1 MNMNFIKK
9 MTLTLIGATI
19 IATNGIAQSV
29 QHTTQGITYTTQEI
43 DVKVEF
49 YSPTIV
55 RIYKT
60 PIKKPY
66 KKEVGVL
73 FFIPAILPMI
83 IMMFLIVGA
92 NQVFGEAILQE
103 NLFLTYGIVTLAVFG
118 GIYLLYY
125 WATTSVFQYA
135 VLKKGTL

>member
-1 MNMNFIKK
+1 MNFIKK

-66 KKEVGVL
+66 KKESLV
-73 FFIPAILPMI
+73 I
-83 IMMFLIVGA
+83 IKTP
-92 NQVFGEAILQE
+92 E
-103 NLFLTYGIVTLAVFG
+103 
-118 GIYLLYY
+118 
-125 WATTSVFQYA
+125 TTSVCYTSRS
-135 VLKKGTL
+135 KS